1 MNEKSQARMPA
12 TRPVYLNLFHLHLPV
27 TGWVS
32 ILHRLSGAL
41 LFLLLPLMVWGFA
54 LTLSGE
60 VGYARAVAWLSM
72 WSAKLLALVL
82 VWAFL
87 HHLLAGLRHL
97 AMDSH
102 WGVSLISAR
111 LSSWA
116 VLLATGGVVVLVAW
130 GLFR

>member
-1 MNEKSQARMPA
+1 MPPDN
-12 TRPVYLNLFHLHLPV
+12 RPVYLNLFRLHLPI

-41 LFLLLPLMVWGFA
+41 LFLLLPLLVWGFA

-60 VGYARAVAWLSM
+60 TGYARAVAWLST
-72 WSAKLLALVL
+72 WTAKLLTLALA
-82 VWAFL
+82 WAFV

-97 AMDSH
+97 AMDGH
-102 WGVSLISAR
+102 WGMQLTSAR
-111 LSSWA
+111 LSSLV
-116 VLLATGGVVVLVAW
+116 VLLATGGVVLLVAW

>member
-1 MNEKSQARMPA
+1 MLPA
-12 TRPVYLNLFHLHLPV
+12 NRPVYLNLFRLHLPI

-60 VGYARAVAWLSM
+60 AGYARAVAWLSTLA
-72 WSAKLLALVL
+72 AKLLTLAL
-82 VWAFL
+82 VWAFA
-87 HHLLAGLRHL
+87 HHFLAGLRHL

-102 WGVSLISAR
+102 WGVSLKSAR
-111 LSSWA
+111 RSSLV
-116 VLLATGGVVVLVAW
+116 VLLAAGGVVLLAAW
-130 GLFR
+130 CLF

>member
-1 MNEKSQARMPA
+1 MLPDNRS
-12 TRPVYLNLFHLHLPV
+12 VYLNLFRLHLPI

-60 VGYARAVAWLSM
+60 AGFARVAAWLSTQF
-72 WSAKLLALVL
+72 SKLLALVL
-82 VWAFL
+82 VWAFAQ
-87 HHLLAGLRHL
+87 HFFAGLRHL

-102 WGVSLISAR
+102 WGVSLKSAR
-111 LSSWA
+111 RSSLV
-116 VLLATGGVVVLVAW
+116 VLLATGVVVLLAA
-130 GLFR
+130 GSLFG